1 MVGQYHLHTDTL
13 VVRIVGRPGL
23 TTLLVA
29 RRSIRGS
36 IMAQSNREISTT
48 TFGAPMSGAEAA
60 AIDAGLRAYMV
71 RVYNC
76 MVLGLA
82 VTAIAALGIY
92 MISVTD
98 DAAAAAK
105 VFRGGAASSARLAGN
120 LYLTPVGY
128 ALFVSPLKWAIILAP
143 LGLVFGLSFVIERL
157 RPAVAQLLFWIYAA
171 LIGVSLGSVF
181 MIYAH
186 TSVVRVFFITAASFG
201 ALSLWG
207 YTTRRDLTGIGSF
220 LVMGLFGIIIAGLV
234 NLFLASSVL
243 QWIISAVGV
252 LVFSGLTAWDTQRL
266 KNEYIYGAMDGDT
279 AARTAIVGALSLY
292 LNFVN
297 LFTLLVQ
304 LFGERED

>member
-1 MVGQYHLHTDTL
+1 
-13 VVRIVGRPGL
+13 VRIVGRPGL

-36 IMAQSNREISTT
+36 IMAQSNRDISTT
-48 TFGAPMSGAEAA
+48 AFGAPMSGAEAA

-157 RPAVAQLLFWIYAA
+157 RPAVAQVLFWIYAA

-234 NLFLASSVL
+234 NLFLASSAL

-297 LFTLLVQ
+297 LFTLLLQ